1 MATVSIE
8 TIPAADWISRA
19 TAMGPVITEHR
30 DTSEAERKM
39 AQPIFDALTPT
50 GFLEMLVPRAF
61 GGPQASPTTYTRVV
75 EELARFDGSAAWN
88 VLIWGGSGLFA
99 DYLPEEAADEVFGAG
114 RRNIVAG
121 AINPTGQARPVPG
134 GYEVR
139 GRWSFG
145 SGCQYATWLIAGCM
159 VMDGTGSPRMLDNGM
174 PDMQAVFLPAA
185 DVEIIDTWHTAG
197 LRGTGSHD
205 FRVDAVFV
213 PTARTFPV
221 PLLFAGPIERPST
234 SCRTPFADIAAP
246 ALAVVGL
253 GIARDA
259 IDTFIGLASHKVPA
273 VGTMTLANQHT
284 VQQRVG
290 KAEALV
296 RSAQAYLY
304 TTMDNIAT
312 AHAAGAPVT
321 DEDSAAMRL
330 ATSYTAQCAVDA
342 VDLIFDA
349 AGGSSIYESN
359 RLERCFR
366 DVHMIT
372 HHMMASPSI
381 IEMVGQFL
389 LGGPLQPRR

>member
-1 MATVSIE
+1 MATATVE
-8 TIPAADWISRA
+8 TVPASEWISRA
-19 TAMGPVITEHR
+19 RSVGPVITEHR

-39 AQPIFDALTPT
+39 AQPIFDALATS
-50 GFLEMLVPRAF
+50 GFFDMLVPRAF
-61 GGPQASPTTYTRVV
+61 GGPQATPTEYTRVV

-88 VLIWGGSGLFA
+88 TMIWGGAGLFA
-99 DYLPEEAADEVFGAG
+99 DYLDEDAADEVLGAG
-114 RRNIVAG
+114 KGNLICG

-139 GRWSFG
+139 GRWSFA
-145 SGCQYATWLIAGCM
+145 SGCQYATWCMAGCM
-159 VMDGTGSPRMLDNGM
+159 VMDGDSPRMLENGV
-174 PDMQAVFLPAA
+174 PEIRAVFMPAA
-185 DVEIIDTWHTAG
+185 AAEIIDTWHTAG

-205 FRVDAVFV
+205 FRVDGAFV
-213 PTARTFPV
+213 PSASTI
-221 PLLFAGPIERPST
+221 PLPAFFTGPSQRLST

-246 ALAVVGL
+246 SIAAVGL

-259 IDTFIGLASHKVPA
+259 IDSFIDLASRKVPA
-273 VGTMTLANQHT
+273 IGTMTLADQHT
-284 VQQRVG
+284 VHLRVG
-290 KAEALV
+290 KAEALL

-304 TTMDNIAT
+304 TTMDDIST

-321 DEDSAAMRL
+321 PKDSAAMRL
-330 ATSYTAQCAVDA
+330 ATSYAAQCSVDA

-349 AGGSSIYESN
+349 AGGSSLYESS

-366 DVHMIT
+366 DAHMIT
-372 HHMMASPSI
+372 HHIMASPTN